1 MKKLDNIK
9 LILFG
14 IALILFGIGVD
25 LTGTFFP
32 PDTDILVALAG
43 VIIAAIGTFKKDEK

>member
-1 MKKLDNIK
+1 MK

-14 IALILFGIGVD
+14 IALILFGTGVD

-32 PDTDILVALAG
+32 PDTPLLVALAG
-43 VIIAAIGTFKKDEK
+43 VIISAIGAFKSEKR